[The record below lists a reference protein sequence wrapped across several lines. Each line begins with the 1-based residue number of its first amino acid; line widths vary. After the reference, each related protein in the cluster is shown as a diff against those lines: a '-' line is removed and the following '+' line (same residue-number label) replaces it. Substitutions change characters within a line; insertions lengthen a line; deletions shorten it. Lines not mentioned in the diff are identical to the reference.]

1 MKKYIIYI
9 PNGLNT
15 PEFEIMLSKA
25 QLLIDE
31 DKHVEIITCGGG
43 NGEKIYATSKNIFSL
58 SSIDQICKSQR
69 SKGFSMLKGN
79 FKLTYTPPLIDYKSK
94 YKKYE
99 FRDRRKINNILVDGI
114 DLGSCALSSYMNQ
127 TRDADLD
134 GLLVKKTIQQLFNT
148 SLNLYYFFK
157 KKIDKNHHIYLFN
170 GRNNEYRPLLRLA
183 TKNKIKVSVI
193 EFSGDG
199 ESNKG
204 IRDFKDQLAQD
215 PETIKREVN
224 RHWQKSTKTNKCDH
238 YFLYIKSGRVVNDKA
253 SYVLKQKKNL
263 LPKNWDNKKRNIV
276 YFTSSQDEY
285 SALGGVFDKTIY
297 KDQNTSIKMI
307 IKEFKKKDDKNICL
321 WIRCHPNLEKV
332 FWKYNS
338 DVFKFHDPSRRIYVV
353 KPSSKISSYTMLEN
367 CEKII
372 NYASRTGIEAVYW
385 RKPSIIVGRAIFDQ
399 LGGTYNPKSHKEAIK
414 LIFKKNLKPKPM
426 IVPIK
431 YASFWVEGGFKYK
444 YMTGSMRYGYRF
456 KRKSLNL
463 SKNQKYFYYFGK
475 FLEYYVYNYLIN
487 FKFSFLKK
495 RINK

>member
-9 PNGLNT
+9 PTGLYT

-31 DKHVEIITCGGG
+31 KKDVEIITCGGG
-43 NGEKIYATSKNIFSL
+43 NGKKIYATSKNIFSL
-58 SSIDQICKSQR
+58 KSIDAMCKFQR
-69 SKGFSMLKGN
+69 LKGFSMLKGD
-79 FKLTYTPPLIDYKSK
+79 FKLTYTPPLVDYRSIYNK
-94 YKKYE
+94 YKFK
-99 FRDRRKINNILVDGI
+99 DRRKINNIFVDGI
-114 DLGSCALSSYMNQ
+114 DLGSSALSSYINQ

-134 GLLVKKTIQQLFNT
+134 GLLVKKTMQNLFNT

-157 KKIDKNHHIYLFN
+157 QKINKQHHIYLFN

-183 TKNKIKVSVI
+183 TKKKIKVSVI

-215 PETIKREVN
+215 PNTIKREVN
-224 RHWQKSTKTNKCDH
+224 RHWKTSTKTNKCDH
-238 YFLYIKSGRVVNDKA
+238 YFLYIKAGRVVNDKA

-263 LPKNWDNKKRNIV
+263 LPKGWDKNKRNIV

-307 IKEFKKKDDKNICL
+307 IKSLKKINNKNICL

-332 FWKYNS
+332 FWNYNS
-338 DVFKFHDPSRRIYVV
+338 DVFKFHDPDNRIYVV
-353 KPSSKISSYTMLEN
+353 KPSSKVSSYTMLEN

-399 LGGTYNPKSHKEAIK
+399 LGGTYNPKTHKQAVK
-414 LIFKKNLKPKPM
+414 LIVDSKLKPKSM
-426 IVPIK
+426 LIPIK

-444 YMTGSMRYGYRF
+444 YMTGSMRYGYKF
-456 KRKSLNL
+456 KRKSLGL
-463 SKNQKYFYYFGK
+463 SGNKKIIYLFGK
-475 FLEYYVYNYLIN
+475 FLEYYVYNFIIN
-487 FKFSFLKK
+487 YKFSFLKK
-495 RINK
+495 FFK